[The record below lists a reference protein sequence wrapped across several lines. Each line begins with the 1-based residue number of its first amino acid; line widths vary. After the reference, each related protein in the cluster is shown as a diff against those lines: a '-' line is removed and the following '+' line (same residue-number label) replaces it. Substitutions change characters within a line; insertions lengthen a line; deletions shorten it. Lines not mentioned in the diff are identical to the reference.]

1 MTVDAFLDKGVI
13 LGYCFLV
20 DPAAKECRRYVS
32 AEGKQLYAT
41 EHVERV
47 FQRKRDEIL
56 ERQRNG
62 VLSHCRELR
71 TDYSGTL
78 SEEDVSE
85 LRSGVDRYEND
96 AWRYLED
103 YYEGKVGESV
113 TDVDR
118 ELRGLARGLEKLA
131 EERREELYE
140 RLIDWIRFRD
150 YSGDE
155 YDLHDELSGL
165 KAEDR
170 TDDFRVVLDAHDV
183 GVECDGVTELA
194 TNNPTEFADD
204 AYGEQIL
211 THTEIDR
218 IELLFES
225 RSLGGDAA
233 LWVVSREVYHSP
245 SGERRLLWLEAL
257 SRLVTRISHVGD
269 DEASERVRAIFG
281 AAEDQFGLVPNVA
294 RTMGH
299 SDAVAD
305 GFVGTEGELFGTG
318 ELGHELL
325 EKVGVAVSASND
337 CSYCVDAHSLSL
349 LRNVDA
355 TEEEIDAITTGQF
368 EELPEREAIATAFA
382 AAAAD
387 DPQAVDEELYED
399 LTEEFSDAEI
409 TEIVGT
415 AALFE
420 GINLFADALEVDP
433 DQ

>member
-225 RSLGGDAA
+225 RS
-233 LWVVSREVYHSP
+233 R
-245 SGERRLLWLEAL
+245 
-257 SRLVTRISHVGD
+257 
-269 DEASERVRAIFG
+269 
-281 AAEDQFGLVPNVA
+281 
-294 RTMGH
+294 
-299 SDAVAD
+299 
-305 GFVGTEGELFGTG
+305 
-318 ELGHELL
+318 
-325 EKVGVAVSASND
+325 
-337 CSYCVDAHSLSL
+337 
-349 LRNVDA
+349 
-355 TEEEIDAITTGQF
+355 
-368 EELPEREAIATAFA
+368 
-382 AAAAD
+382 
-387 DPQAVDEELYED
+387 
-399 LTEEFSDAEI
+399 
-409 TEIVGT
+409 
-415 AALFE
+415 
-420 GINLFADALEVDP
+420 
-433 DQ
+433 